1 MLPDSGLLSFV
12 LDRTQGCRHITLID
26 PSKQTPEVAATRAI
40 TAINAGSKMIFVGGS
55 TDTSDETVH
64 STCTS
69 IQEAIELQVFSAS
82 QDPSIN
88 EESWQIPVVLFPGGA
103 HALSPAA
110 DGILFMM
117 LMNSKTRKFLVG
129 EQIKGAPHLHN
140 FGVETIP
147 TGYLVFAPGG
157 KVGEVGEAE
166 LIDNNDTNLVNS
178 YALAARMFGFKLL
191 YLEAGSGAETQVDSE
206 CISAARRVDDLCL
219 IVGGGIRTAEQ
230 AAAAATAGANWVV
243 TGTLT
248 EDPVSLN
255 ELSNRI
261 TKIVSAIQSSS
272 S

>member
-1 MLPDSGLLSFV
+1 MLPDNGLLSFI

-40 TAINAGSKMIFVGGS
+40 TTINAGSKMIFVGGS
-55 TDTSDETVH
+55 TNTPDEIVH

-69 IQEAIELQVFSAS
+69 IQEAIELQIFAAS
-82 QDPSIN
+82 QDPNTN
-88 EESWQIPVVLFPGGA
+88 EENWQIPLILFPGGA

-129 EQIKGAPHLHN
+129 EQIKGAPHLYN

-147 TGYLVFAPGG
+147 TGYLIFAPGG

-166 LIDNNDTNLVNS
+166 LIGNDETNLVNS

-191 YLEAGSGAETQVDSE
+191 YLEAGSGAETQVNSE
-206 CISAARRVDDLCL
+206 CITAARKVDDLCIL
-219 IVGGGIRTAEQ
+219 VGGGIRTADQ
-230 AAAAATAGANWVV
+230 AAAAATAGADWIV

-248 EDPVSLN
+248 EELTPLK

-261 TKIVSAIQSSS
+261 TSIVNAIQSSS